1 MVFVIW
7 GRFVLWNTRYFQD
20 PFFWGWIHDFI
31 SFILKSMRVSFL
43 KFHHWR
49 YICLLE
55 KSHES
60 FFNLDRSNFQQ
71 TFVVFFN
78 VCRLL
83 TNWLDFIVL
92 NFSLMKCFLQYWEV
106 FTNLGFSSPLP
117 MWQVGQR
124 NPQLSGRSVHKG
136 DCSVSS
142 EMI

>member
-55 KSHES
+55 KSRES
-60 FFNLDRSNFQQ
+60 FFNLNRSNFQQ
-71 TFVVFFN
+71 TFVVFLS

-83 TNWLDFIVL
+83 TNWLDFITF
-92 NFSLMKCFLQYWEV
+92 NFSLMKLFLQYWKV
-106 FTNLGFSSPLP
+106 FTNLWFLSPLP
-117 MWQVGQR
+117 MWQIGQW
-124 NPQLSGRSVHKG
+124 NPQLSGSSVHKG
-136 DCSVSS
+136 DSSVSS